1 MAFRSATAAGATPGP
16 PPCHNPA
23 VDIVLATLNAK
34 YIHASFGL
42 RCLRANLGKWREHS
56 SICELT
62 IQERPADVVERLL
75 SENPRII
82 GLGVYVWNASLSLAV
97 VRILKQVAPEVKV
110 VLGGPEVSH
119 ELDRQP
125 IVALADHV
133 ITGEGEV
140 AFAQLVDRLLS
151 GRPHLTKVIDGGL
164 PDLAALASPYD
175 EYTDH
180 DVAHRV
186 IYVEASRGC
195 PFSCEFCLS
204 SLDTKVRGFPLERLL
219 ADLDR
224 LVARGARQ
232 LKFVDRTFNLSP
244 KVSHALLDFL
254 LARQALGVFGHFEMV
269 PDRFPEGLRQ
279 RIAQFPAGAIQLE
292 VGIQTFDP
300 PTSERISRRQDV
312 AALEQNLRFL
322 GEHTGAH
329 VHADL
334 IIGLPGEDAATFGAG
349 LDRLVAMG
357 PAEIQIGVLKRLR
370 GTPIDRHDEAFGV
383 RWSEEPPYEIL
394 SNNLIGFAEMQRMKR
409 LARVWDLVVNRG
421 NFVAS
426 VPRIW
431 RDRSPFRSMLALTDY
446 LAARVS
452 LGGVALPR
460 LTELLMQFLVEEHG
474 EDRDEVGAALAA
486 DFMAPGR
493 RAPACLQPYVTAAQ
507 RKLAAPGGSAAL
519 VEDAPAMP
527 ARQKRHQEQKA
538 RGQ

>member
-1 MAFRSATAAGATPGP
+1 M
-16 PPCHNPA
+16 
-23 VDIVLATLNAK
+23 DIVLATLNAK

-42 RCLRANLGKWREHS
+42 RCLRANLGAWREQ
-56 SICELT
+56 CALVELT

-75 SENPRII
+75 AERPKII
-82 GLGVYVWNASLSLAV
+82 GLGVYVWNAAPTLAV
-97 VRILKQVAPEVKV
+97 VRMLKQVAPEVRV
-110 VLGGPEVSH
+110 ILGGPEVSH

-133 ITGEGEV
+133 ITGEGEL
-140 AFAQLVDRLLS
+140 AFASLVDRLLS
-151 GRPHLTKVIDGGL
+151 GRPHLTKIIDGGL
-164 PDLAALASPYD
+164 PELAALASPYG

-204 SLDTKVRGFPLERLL
+204 SLDTKVRNFPLERLL
-219 ADLDR
+219 ADLDS

-244 KVSHALLDFL
+244 KTSHALLDFF
-254 LARQALGVFGHFEMV
+254 LARQELGVFGHFEMV
-269 PDRFPEGLRQ
+269 PDRFPAALRE
-279 RIAQFPAGAIQLE
+279 RISQFPEGRIQLE

-300 PTSERISRRQDV
+300 GTSERISRRQDLV
-312 AALEQNLRFL
+312 ALEDNLRFL
-322 GEHTGAH
+322 AEHTGAH

-357 PAEIQIGVLKRLR
+357 PHEIQIGVLKRLR
-370 GTPIDRHDEAFGV
+370 GTPIIRHDDEYAV
-383 RWSEEPPYEIL
+383 VWSDEPPYEIL
-394 SNNLIGFAEMQRMKR
+394 ANRLIGFTEMQRLKR
-409 LARVWDLVVNRG
+409 MARVWDLVVNRG
-421 NFVAS
+421 NFVRSA
-426 VPRIW
+426 PLLW
-431 RDRSPFRSMLALTDY
+431 KGRSPFQSMLALTDY

-460 LTELLMQFLVEEHG
+460 LTELLMEFLIELG
-474 EDRDEVGAALAA
+474 EPRDEVGAALAE

-493 RAPACLQPYVTAAQ
+493 RAPTILQPYITAAQ
-507 RKLAAPGGSAAL
+507 RALGAQLSAQSRSAPEAL
-519 VEDAPAMP
+519 P
-527 ARQKRHQEQKA
+527 ARQQRHH
-538 RGQ
+538 R

>member
-1 MAFRSATAAGATPGP
+1 M
-16 PPCHNPA
+16 
-23 VDIVLATLNAK
+23 DIVLATLNAK

-42 RCLRANLGKWREHS
+42 RCLRANLGKWRERS
-56 SICELT
+56 SIHELT

-75 SENPRII
+75 AERPKII
-82 GLGVYVWNASLSLAV
+82 GLGVYVWNAMPSLQV
-97 VRILKQVAPEVKV
+97 VRILKQVAPEVRI

-133 ITGEGEV
+133 VTGEGEV
-140 AFAQLVDRLLS
+140 AFASLVDRLLS

-164 PDLAALASPYD
+164 PELSELASPYD
-175 EYTDH
+175 EYTDK
-180 DVAHRV
+180 DVASRV

-204 SLDTKVRGFPLERLL
+204 SLDTKVRSFPLPRLL
-219 ADLDR
+219 ADFDR

-254 LARQALGVFGHFEMV
+254 LERQELGVFGHFEMV

-279 RIAQFPAGAIQLE
+279 RIARFPEGRIQLE

-300 PTSERISRRQDV
+300 PTSERISRRQD
-312 AALEQNLRFL
+312 LEKLEENLRFL
-322 GEHTGAH
+322 AEHTGAH

-349 LDRLVAMG
+349 LDRLVAMS

-370 GTPIDRHDEAFGV
+370 GTPIDRHDAEFAV
-383 RWSEEPPYEIL
+383 RWSDEPPYEIL
-394 SNNLIGFAEMQRMKR
+394 SNRLIDFAEMQRLKR

-421 NFVAS
+421 NFVRSA
-426 VPRIW
+426 PHLW
-431 RDRSPFRSMLALTDY
+431 RGRSPFASMLALTDY

-460 LTELLMQFLVEEHG
+460 LTELLMEFLVEEFG
-474 EDRDEVGAALAA
+474 EPRDEVGAALAE

-507 RKLAAPGGSAAL
+507 RALAAPGNRAAAEAAADSAL
-519 VEDAPAMP
+519 P
-527 ARQKRHQEQKA
+527 ARQQRHHGRNAAAE
-538 RGQ
+538 

>member
-1 MAFRSATAAGATPGP
+1 M
-16 PPCHNPA
+16 
-23 VDIVLATLNAK
+23 DIVLATLNAK
-34 YIHASFGL
+34 YLHASFGL

-56 SICELT
+56 TLCELT
-62 IQERPADVVERLL
+62 IQERPVDVVERLL
-75 SENPRII
+75 AERPKII
-82 GLGVYVWNASLSLAV
+82 GLGVYVWNAAQSLAV
-97 VRILKQVAPEVKV
+97 VRMLKQVAPEVTV

-140 AFAQLVDRLLS
+140 AFASLVDRLLS
-151 GRPHLTKVIDGGL
+151 GRPHLTKVLDGGL
-164 PDLAALASPYD
+164 PELAALASPYD

-204 SLDTKVRGFPLERLL
+204 SLDTKVRSFPLERLL
-219 ADLDR
+219 GDLDR
-224 LVARGARQ
+224 LVERGARQ

-244 KVSHALLDFL
+244 KTSHALLDFF

-269 PDRFPEGLRQ
+269 PDRFPAALRE
-279 RIAQFPAGAIQLE
+279 RIAQFPEGRIQLE

-300 PTSERISRRQDV
+300 GTSERISRRQDLV
-312 AALEQNLRFL
+312 ALEDNLRFL
-322 GEHTGAH
+322 AEHTGAH

-357 PAEIQIGVLKRLR
+357 PHEIQIGVLKRLR
-370 GTPIDRHDEAFGV
+370 GTPIVRHDEDYGV
-383 RWSEEPPYEIL
+383 VWSDEPPYEIL
-394 SNNLIGFAEMQRMKR
+394 ANKVIGFSEMQRLKR
-409 LARVWDLVVNRG
+409 MARVWDLVVNRG
-421 NFVAS
+421 NFIHS
-426 VPRIW
+426 VPLLW
-431 RDRSPFRSMLALTDY
+431 KARSPFQAMLALTDY

-460 LTELLMQFLVEEHG
+460 LTELLMEFLVEQG
-474 EDRDEVGAALAA
+474 APRDEVGAALAE

-493 RAPACLQPYVTAAQ
+493 RAPAALQPYVTAAQ
-507 RKLAAPGGSAAL
+507 RALGAQLSAQGAQGRSAPEAL
-519 VEDAPAMP
+519 P
-527 ARQKRHQEQKA
+527 ARQQRHHRQDRQD
-538 RGQ
+538 RPDRDDR